1 MIKAIIKLANEN
13 IKYVD
18 LMDWNQIERP
28 NDMFARLPGMIGIAY
43 PIMPED
49 GSKPTEYEMI
59 YTAPENVTLIE
70 CNAIEDEEEEEEE
83 RAEE

>member
-1 MIKAIIKLANEN
+1 MMTAIIKLANEN

-18 LMDWNQIERP
+18 LMSWDQIERP

-43 PIMPED
+43 PIIPED
-49 GSKPTEYEMI
+49 GSKPTEYKTI

-70 CNAIEDEEEEEEE
+70 YNTIEDEEEEEE
-83 RAEE
+83 ADK

>member
-18 LMDWNQIERP
+18 LMSWNQIERP

-43 PIMPED
+43 PIIPED
-49 GSKPTEYEMI
+49 GSEPTEYEMI

-70 CNAIEDEEEEEEE
+70 YDAIEEDDDEEEEADE
-83 RAEE
+83 

>member
-18 LMDWNQIERP
+18 LMSWDQIERP

-43 PIMPED
+43 PIIPAD

-70 CNAIEDEEEEEEE
+70 YDAIEDDDEEEADE
-83 RAEE
+83 

>member
-18 LMDWNQIERP
+18 LISWDQIERP
-28 NDMFARLPGMIGIAY
+28 TDMFARLPGMIGIAY
-43 PIMPED
+43 PIIPED

-70 CNAIEDEEEEEEE
+70 YDAIEDDDEEEADE
-83 RAEE
+83 